1 MPRDAPAHLGLARAV
16 RQLREQRGRTQ
27 EHLAYEAGVTATSLA
42 RLESGRVNPSW
53 ATVRGIARALDVP
66 MSELAALADELD
78 PPAGR

>member
-1 MPRDAPAHLGLARAV
+1 
-16 RQLREQRGRTQ
+16 
-27 EHLAYEAGVTATSLA
+27 VTATSLA